1 MGRWRGDVVVAAAP
15 VRRPPVRTCVACR
28 TERPQRDLV
37 RIVRTPAGAV
47 TFDPTGHAPG
57 RGAYLCAD
65 PACWQQAVRR
75 SALQR
80 ALSTPIPAE
89 LRERLEHGDLVSLHG
104 GQHGS

>member
-1 MGRWRGDVVVAAAP
+1 MLDTTGRA
-15 VRRPPVRTCVACR
+15 
-28 TERPQRDLV
+28 
-37 RIVRTPAGAV
+37 
-47 TFDPTGHAPG
+47 HG

-65 PACWQQAVRR
+65 PACWQLAVKR

-80 ALSTPIPAE
+80 ALSIPIPAE

>member
-1 MGRWRGDVVVAAAP
+1 
-15 VRRPPVRTCVACR
+15 VACR

-37 RIVRTPAGAV
+37 RIVRTP
-47 TFDPTGHAPG
+47 TGDVVVDLSGRLAG

-65 PACWQQAVRR
+65 QACWQAAIKR

-80 ALSTPIPAE
+80 ALATSIPAE
-89 LRERLEHGDLVSLHG
+89 LQERLEHGDLVSLHG